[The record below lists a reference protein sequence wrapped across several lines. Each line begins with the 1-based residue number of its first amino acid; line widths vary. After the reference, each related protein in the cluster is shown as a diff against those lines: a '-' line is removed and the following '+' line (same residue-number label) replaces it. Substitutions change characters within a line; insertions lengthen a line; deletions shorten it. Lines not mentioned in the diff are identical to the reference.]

1 MILFS
6 LVMNM
11 FKLKIDTKNQA
22 FSQDRISEIV
32 RILEEAILKLRQ
44 GNDKQ
49 AILLDIN
56 GNVVGG
62 YTLTKN

>member
-1 MILFS
+1 
-6 LVMNM
+6 MNM

-62 YTLTKN
+62 YTLTKR